1 MFEKKQKKRNQ
12 SSRQDRDR
20 STSEDFDLEKLGRC
34 AKEEASL
41 AKANSNSLCWTI
53 LVCKL
58 ELALAE
64 WKFVDARAT
73 VKGQLISKGLF
84 GILNFSKKR
93 TKKFDFITYYDTS
106 GRLVFVHFLEELED
120 IQKTLRK

>member
-1 MFEKKQKKRNQ
+1 MRRMIIHCLRRNEKRNQ

-34 AKEEASL
+34 AKESSL
-41 AKANSNSLCWTI
+41 AKANLNSLCWTI
-53 LVCKL
+53 LVLCKL

-73 VKGQLISKGLF
+73 VKGP
-84 GILNFSKKR
+84 
-93 TKKFDFITYYDTS
+93 FI
-106 GRLVFVHFLEELED
+106 
-120 IQKTLRK
+120 